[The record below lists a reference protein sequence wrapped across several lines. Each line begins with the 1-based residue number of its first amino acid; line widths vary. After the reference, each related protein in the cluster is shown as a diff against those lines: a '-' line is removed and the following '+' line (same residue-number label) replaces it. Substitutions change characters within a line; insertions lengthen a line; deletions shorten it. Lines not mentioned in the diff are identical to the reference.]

1 MDKTSKFTK
10 FGKSFQ
16 SKLVASLFTDRQ
28 FLEQIQD
35 ILNPDYFESDS
46 NKWLVKEIKGYFVK
60 YKKLPTLEAVKVILN
75 DEENDLLKA
84 SIVESLKGAYQHF
97 EATDLDFVQE
107 KSLDFCKNQCIKNA
121 IISSVDLIQQGN
133 YEEIKKL
140 VDEALKAGTEKDI
153 GHIYLDM
160 FEERY
165 SESVRTTTETPWD
178 VINDL
183 MQGGLGHGE
192 LGVVV
197 APAGIGKSWIL
208 TALGAG
214 AVLKGKRVVHYTLEL
229 NEAYTGLR
237 YDSVFSGIANQNLKY
252 HKDDVEKKLEGLP
265 GNLIIKYFP
274 TKSASVQTLGAHLQ
288 KMKSLGNEPDLV
300 IVDYADLLRDVSKT
314 GGSSDL
320 RIQLGNIYED
330 LRGLSGEQETP
341 IWTASQA
348 NRSALEEDVIHAEK
362 IAESYTKIMTADYVM
377 SLSRKVEDKIAN
389 TGRFHVIKNRFGPD
403 GMTFPAKI
411 NTNNGKIDIYEATA
425 VEGKQQQK
433 KMDNH
438 QEFVRKSL
446 ASKYK
451 DLG

>member
-75 DEENDLLKA
+75 DVENDLLKA
-84 SIVESLKGAYQHF
+84 SIVESLKSAYQHF
-97 EATDLDFVQE
+97 EASDLDFVQE

-121 IISSVDLIQQGN
+121 IINSVDLIQQGK

-140 VDEALKAGTEKDI
+140 IDEALKAGTEKDI

-165 SESVRTTTETPWD
+165 SESVRTTTETPWE

-214 AVLKGKRVVHYTLEL
+214 AVLKGKTVVHYTLEL
-229 NEAYTGLR
+229 NESYTGLR

-252 HKDDVEKKLEGLP
+252 HKDEVEKKLENLP

-411 NTNNGKIDIYEATA
+411 NTNNGKIDIYEASA

>member
-16 SKLVASLFTDRQ
+16 SKLIASLFTDRQ

-35 ILNPDYFESDS
+35 ILNPSYFESDS
-46 NKWLVKEIKGYFVK
+46 NKWLVKEIKSYFEK
-60 YKKLPTLEAVKVILN
+60 YKKLPTLEAIKVILN

-97 EATDLDFVQE
+97 EATDLEFVQE

-121 IISSVDLIQQGN
+121 IINSVDLIQQGK

-214 AVLKGKRVVHYTLEL
+214 AVLKGKTVVHYTLEL

-411 NTNNGKIDIYEATA
+411 NTNNGKIDIYEASA

>member
-16 SKLVASLFTDRQ
+16 SKLVASLFTNRQ

-46 NKWLVKEIKGYFVK
+46 NKWLVKEIKEYFVK

-121 IISSVDLIQQGN
+121 IINSVDLIQQGK

-165 SESVRTTTETPWD
+165 SESVRTTTETPWE

-214 AVLKGKRVVHYTLEL
+214 AVLKGKTVVHYTLEL

-252 HKDDVEKKLEGLP
+252 HKDEVEKKLENLP